1 MRQLSLSRAARPA
14 PCARFALHAIAA
26 SLAAAFG
33 TCAIPA
39 WAQLPT
45 GAQVVNGNAGI
56 NTNGSQMTITNSP
69 NAVLNWQSF
78 SIGAQNTVHFAQ
90 ADAASKVL
98 NRVVGNDPSQILG
111 ALTSNGSVWLIN
123 PNGVL
128 FGQGAR
134 IDVGGLVASTMAL
147 SNADF
152 LAGRARFDGAGGLIR
167 EVRNEG
173 AITTTFGG
181 RVWLVGRPVSNA
193 GTITTPGGSVVM
205 ASGDSV
211 EIVDSGL
218 PNITVQVNA
227 TSHTNTNT
235 GTIQAVDGRIDL
247 LGGIVNQNGIVRANS
262 LDALGKVNIVGTGDV
277 TLGATSQTRAESP
290 DDTRPGG
297 TLSITSETGELRVAG
312 LVSASGSAGGA
323 IALAGDAVNV
333 AQGAKVWSNGDT
345 GKAGDVTVTGR
356 VVDVAGEVFAD
367 GAIGAILKVEATED
381 LSVTGSLSSY
391 RGDAQGGEVSLKGRN
406 VSVAGKLWLGGET
419 GGNLNVS
426 ASDGLSVSGSA
437 ISYGDDGNVSLQA
450 SQVSISGEASVAGFN
465 RGTVNVLA
473 SEGLAVSGT
482 VSARDIAPGQDNQG
496 VGGAVILKGSQVAV
510 SGTVSANGNSA
521 GTVNV
526 EASEGLA
533 VTGNVSASA
542 RENLSGTA
550 GNGGDVTLKG
560 RDVSVTGSVWSEGAA
575 GGQLL
580 VQANEGLAASG
591 SIWSEGRARAGGDV
605 TLQGREVA
613 VDGAVWSEGRTGGKL
628 LVAADNRA
636 SVSGSVWSEGT
647 TGAGGDVAVEG
658 REVAIGG
665 SVWTDGASGGS
676 MDVRASERVSVA
688 GSVWSNGG
696 ASGTGGNVTIKGS
709 EVSIEADGAAW
720 SVGGSAGKV
729 EVQASG
735 GELSVAGM
743 LASNGS
749 TNGGTIALAG
759 NGIHIGQAALL
770 DTAGTNGGNI
780 SIDAKNGTLDIL
792 GTLTN
797 AGNPVGTG
805 NSTADMSLKG
815 ASILIG
821 SGAELH
827 SSGNH
832 GGTLTL
838 DATDGTIAVRGSVSA
853 VDRTANDNARLS
865 FKGRNVLLL
874 EGSDI
879 STNRWST
886 LSGYHVAPNAF
897 PQAEEVVLRG
907 GTLNT
912 GRGPLLVTA
921 STVEIDGAQ
930 LTSDEGTIDIF
941 GSRVNLNGAR
951 ISSGAN
957 GDALNFETE
966 TFANAGSQLSTPAG
980 RWLVY
985 LRAGASFDA
994 NAFADLDYRFVQVNA
1009 GSNGNW
1015 ATPVLSGV
1023 GQHGILMSD
1032 PLDPKLKLVVRQYD
1046 GTPYATFT
1054 DIISHNAPAG
1064 FDVRRTGS
1072 WTTGQGN
1079 FLDKHVGY
1087 DKSITYQG
1095 DAPLFKVQTTKGIE
1109 VYGARPYYVGDITA
1123 RELSVGGLVA
1133 ADKVYDASRN
1143 ASVSGLL
1150 LNSIEGD
1157 DVRLTE
1163 LHGLFDTKD
1172 VGQDKQVSVTVGTLA
1187 GDDARNYVFRPPSN
1201 LSTTADITPRPVTAD
1216 GLVAADK
1223 VYDGTRNAEIS
1234 GRLSGVLPGDDF
1246 RAGQLNGQFDT
1257 KNVGNNKTVT
1267 ITASGAAGRDAANY
1281 VLEGPLTTTASIT
1294 PREAQIGLTGQVRK
1308 VYDGNTVA
1316 TLAPGQFVL
1325 SGILASDAVVI
1336 DGPVQGRYDNAN
1348 AGQNKTVTV
1357 TGPFVISGAD
1367 AINYTYGGVVLDGG
1381 AHTVST
1387 TVSGAIGEI
1396 TRRTLALTG
1405 VTAANKVYDA
1415 RNSATILGGSLGN
1428 VVADDDVRIGDLTGT
1443 FEDKHAGTGKLVT
1456 VSIGGLS
1463 GTAAGN
1469 YELPAGTATTRA
1481 DITPRPISV
1490 QGLSASDKVYDG
1502 RDTASISGTPSG
1514 ALPGDQLQIGSL
1526 EGRFSDKNV
1535 GTNKAVI
1542 VTGGALSGADA
1553 GNYRLDGLGNTT
1565 ASITPRAAQIGIT
1578 GQVQK
1583 EYDGTQAATLGAGQ
1597 YALSGI
1603 LDADAVTVAGPTAG
1617 RYDSADAGQGKT
1629 VTVSGPFVI
1638 SGADAINYSFGGVT
1652 LGGTGANTI
1661 TTTATGIG
1669 AIMRRMLSLSS
1680 LVAANKVY
1688 DGTVTADV
1696 DARLGNVVGD
1706 DEVTLGALSGAFES
1720 RHAGTGKR
1728 VNVSTGAL
1736 SGADAANYML
1746 PGTAF
1751 STTAD
1756 ITPLT
1761 LSAAGIRASDKVY
1774 DGSTSASLTGAPT
1787 GVLAGDQVTIGTLTG
1802 QFDNK
1807 NVGTGKTVAISG
1819 GALSGADAGN
1829 YRLDGRLATTASITP
1844 RPVTL
1849 ALTGQAAKEYDATS
1863 SAVLGANQYT
1873 MANLVAGDD
1882 IGVRGPTQGSYD
1894 TPNVGQQKAVSVSGP
1909 FDFSGVD
1916 AANYSLN
1923 GVRLGSGVNASV
1935 TANIGR
1941 ITPAV
1946 LTYQANP
1953 AVVESTL
1960 PFGTLNGTVTGFRGG
1975 DTLASATTGQL
1986 AWQAGTANG
1995 AAPGSYPIL
2004 GAGLAAANYEFV
2016 QAPGNATALV
2026 VRPGET
2032 IRSVTSSAT
2041 NAVSAALAASSPV
2054 PNLPPASSPVADSTS
2069 PGAAKAFSPV
2079 RIGSMSQEEL
2089 AQMLAQ
2095 RRNFKQ
2101 NLFSAAIYK
2110 LEMDPSLADLQPC
2123 TTVMEASSGAC
2134 RISAAQLELLHAAR
2148 PQAHVQEQTMGRAA
2162 AKTSNLPRIERKIAV
2177 LFGVNEYSDKAIPR
2191 LENAITDVDAI
2202 SKLFAEKL
2210 GYEVRVLHNPGKA
2223 EMIRALNALAT
2234 EVGSADSVV
2243 VYYAGHG
2250 YSLEKNGAG
2259 YWLPSDASASDP
2271 RQWISNSDV
2280 AKILSGI
2287 RSRQMALISDSC
2299 YSGAFAREGMAN
2311 VGRNVNADDVLSK
2324 RSVVVLSSG
2333 GDEPVPDEGRGN
2345 HSIFAWNL
2353 MQVVGSVANWKP
2365 GSTVFEGVQE
2375 AVRKEFPQT
2384 PQYGALTAAGHQA
2397 GGDYLFEFRSR

>member
-1 MRQLSLSRAARPA
+1 MIPESLDLQLK
-14 PCARFALHAIAA
+14 
-26 SLAAAFG
+26 
-33 TCAIPA
+33 
-39 WAQLPT
+39 
-45 GAQVVNGNAGI
+45 VVQRDYNGR
-56 NTNGSQMTITNSP
+56 T
-69 NAVLNWQSF
+69 
-78 SIGAQNTVHFAQ
+78 
-90 ADAASKVL
+90 
-98 NRVVGNDPSQILG
+98 
-111 ALTSNGSVWLIN
+111 
-123 PNGVL
+123 
-128 FGQGAR
+128 
-134 IDVGGLVASTMAL
+134 
-147 SNADF
+147 NADF
-152 LAGRARFDGAGGLIR
+152 
-167 EVRNEG
+167 
-173 AITTTFGG
+173 
-181 RVWLVGRPVSNA
+181 
-193 GTITTPGGSVVM
+193 
-205 ASGDSV
+205 
-211 EIVDSGL
+211 
-218 PNITVQVNA
+218 
-227 TSHTNTNT
+227 T
-235 GTIQAVDGRIDL
+235 GV
-247 LGGIVNQNGIVRANS
+247 
-262 LDALGKVNIVGTGDV
+262 
-277 TLGATSQTRAESP
+277 
-290 DDTRPGG
+290 
-297 TLSITSETGELRVAG
+297 
-312 LVSASGSAGGA
+312 
-323 IALAGDAVNV
+323 
-333 AQGAKVWSNGDT
+333 
-345 GKAGDVTVTGR
+345 
-356 VVDVAGEVFAD
+356 
-367 GAIGAILKVEATED
+367 
-381 LSVTGSLSSY
+381 LSS
-391 RGDAQGGEVSLKGRN
+391 
-406 VSVAGKLWLGGET
+406 
-419 GGNLNVS
+419 
-426 ASDGLSVSGSA
+426 
-437 ISYGDDGNVSLQA
+437 
-450 SQVSISGEASVAGFN
+450 
-465 RGTVNVLA
+465 
-473 SEGLAVSGT
+473 
-482 VSARDIAPGQDNQG
+482 
-496 VGGAVILKGSQVAV
+496 
-510 SGTVSANGNSA
+510 
-521 GTVNV
+521 
-526 EASEGLA
+526 
-533 VTGNVSASA
+533 
-542 RENLSGTA
+542 
-550 GNGGDVTLKG
+550 
-560 RDVSVTGSVWSEGAA
+560 
-575 GGQLL
+575 
-580 VQANEGLAASG
+580 
-591 SIWSEGRARAGGDV
+591 
-605 TLQGREVA
+605 
-613 VDGAVWSEGRTGGKL
+613 
-628 LVAADNRA
+628 
-636 SVSGSVWSEGT
+636 
-647 TGAGGDVAVEG
+647 
-658 REVAIGG
+658 
-665 SVWTDGASGGS
+665 
-676 MDVRASERVSVA
+676 
-688 GSVWSNGG
+688 
-696 ASGTGGNVTIKGS
+696 
-709 EVSIEADGAAW
+709 
-720 SVGGSAGKV
+720 
-729 EVQASG
+729 
-735 GELSVAGM
+735 
-743 LASNGS
+743 
-749 TNGGTIALAG
+749 
-759 NGIHIGQAALL
+759 
-770 DTAGTNGGNI
+770 NI
-780 SIDAKNGTLDIL
+780 
-792 GTLTN
+792 
-797 AGNPVGTG
+797 PVGF
-805 NSTADMSLKG
+805 D
-815 ASILIG
+815 
-821 SGAELH
+821 
-827 SSGNH
+827 
-832 GGTLTL
+832 
-838 DATDGTIAVRGSVSA
+838 
-853 VDRTANDNARLS
+853 
-865 FKGRNVLLL
+865 
-874 EGSDI
+874 
-879 STNRWST
+879 
-886 LSGYHVAPNAF
+886 
-897 PQAEEVVLRG
+897 
-907 GTLNT
+907 
-912 GRGPLLVTA
+912 LV
-921 STVEIDGAQ
+921 
-930 LTSDEGTIDIF
+930 
-941 GSRVNLNGAR
+941 
-951 ISSGAN
+951 
-957 GDALNFETE
+957 
-966 TFANAGSQLSTPAG
+966 
-980 RWLVY
+980 
-985 LRAGASFDA
+985 
-994 NAFADLDYRFVQVNA
+994 
-1009 GSNGNW
+1009 
-1015 ATPVLSGV
+1015 
-1023 GQHGILMSD
+1023 
-1032 PLDPKLKLVVRQYD
+1032 
-1046 GTPYATFT
+1046 
-1054 DIISHNAPAG
+1054 
-1064 FDVRRTGS
+1064 RTGS
-1072 WTTGQGN
+1072 WTTAQAN
-1079 FLDKHVGY
+1079 FEDKHVGT
-1087 DKSITYQG
+1087 DKPIIYRG
-1095 DAPLFKVQTTKGIE
+1095 DGELFKVQTVHGVP
-1109 VYGARPYYVGDITA
+1109 VYGAKQNYVGDIAA

-1163 LHGLFDTKD
+1163 LHGLFNTKD

-1223 VYDGTRNAEIS
+1223 VYDGTRNAEVS

-1325 SGILASDAVVI
+1325 SGIVASDAVVI

-1405 VTAANKVYDA
+1405 VTAASKVYDA
-1415 RNSATILGGSLGN
+1415 RTSATILGGALGN
-1428 VVADDDVRIGDLTGT
+1428 VVAGDDVGIGDLTGT

-1502 RDTASISGTPSG
+1502 RDTASISGTPSS

-1688 DGTVTADV
+1688 DGTVGADV
-1696 DARLGNVVGD
+1696 RASLGNVVGD
-1706 DEVTLGALSGAFES
+1706 DEVRLGTLSGAFDS

-1728 VNVSTGAL
+1728 VNVSAGAL

-1746 PGTAF
+1746 PETAF

-1774 DGSTSASLTGAPT
+1774 DGNTSASLTGAPT
-1787 GVLAGDQVTIGTLTG
+1787 GVLAGDQVTIGTLAG

-1849 ALTGQAAKEYDATS
+1849 ALTGQTAKEYDATS
-1863 SAVLGANQYT
+1863 SAVLGANQYA

-1960 PFGTLNGTVTGFRGG
+1960 PFGTLNGTVSGFRGG

-1986 AWQAGTANG
+1986 AWQAGAANG

-2041 NAVSAALAASSPV
+2041 NAVSAALAATNQV
-2054 PNLPPASSPVADSTS
+2054 PSLPPASSPVADST
-2069 PGAAKAFSPV
+2069 GAGSKAFSPV

-2110 LEMDPSLADLQPC
+2110 LEMDPSLADLRPC
-2123 TTVMEASSGAC
+2123 TTVAEASSGAC
-2134 RISAAQLELLHAAR
+2134 RISTAQLELLHASR
-2148 PQAHVQEQTMGRAA
+2148 PQVQVQVQVQEQIMRQASG
-2162 AKTSNLPRIERKIAV
+2162 KSSNLPKIERKIAV
-2177 LFGVNEYSDKAIPR
+2177 LFGVNEYNDKAIPR

-2202 SKLFAEKL
+2202 AKLFEEKL

-2259 YWLPSDASASDP
+2259 YWLPSDAAASDP

-2384 PQYGALTAAGHQA
+2384 PQYGTLTAAGHQA